1 MNDQQAL
8 FKPFQIKHLTLRNR
22 IMSTSHAVGYA
33 EDGMPAERYQ
43 LYQAEKARG
52 GIALTMFG
60 GSSSVAADSPLT
72 FNQIDVGTDRVMPYL
87 EKMADGIHAHGA
99 YTFCQITHLGRRGRW
114 DARDWL
120 PLISPST
127 NREPQH
133 RAYAKEM
140 EDFDFKRVLRQFGE
154 AALRVK
160 NSGIDGIELIASAH
174 HLVDSFLSPVVNQR
188 TDKYGGS
195 LENRMRFGFEVFE
208 EIRRQVGD
216 DYILGTRIAGDELL
230 KDGLSESE
238 CLKIIAAYCN
248 SGLIDYVNVYQS
260 NGDSFRGLVGMMP
273 DMAYDSAA
281 FLYLASA
288 VKAEVDIPVFH
299 GSAVRDVVTAGRAVA
314 EGHVDMV
321 AMTRAHIADPH
332 IVNKMR
338 EGREDDIR
346 QCVGANY
353 CVDRANGALCIQNA
367 STGREK
373 TMPHDVGRSSARK
386 KIVVVGGGPAGLE
399 AARVAAT
406 RGHAVVLFEK
416 EAQLG
421 GQLRL
426 ARALSWRENLGGIVR
441 WLEMQCRKL
450 GVDIRMSSEATQAAV
465 LAEAPDVVVIAT
477 GGRVVPPEFE
487 GNEYMVSSWD
497 ILSGK
502 VKPGENVLVY
512 DITGQ
517 HQGVTVADYMAE
529 RGSLVEIVT
538 PDQMIGEE
546 VGGLARV
553 HFMKRLYRN
562 KVIMTASQKIERI
575 YLEGNSMIAV
585 LQEEY
590 SDLQEERE
598 VTQIV
603 YEQGSF
609 PAADLYFSLKPI
621 SINGGELD
629 HKAFIEIGPQELVSN
644 ADAAFRLFRIGDA
657 VHSRNVHAAI
667 YDGSRLMRAF

>member
-8 FKPFQIKHLTLRNR
+8 FKPLQLKHLTLRNR

-33 EDGMPAERYQ
+33 EDGMPGERYQ
-43 LYQAEKARG
+43 LYQAEKAKG
-52 GIALTMFG
+52 GIGLTMFG

-72 FNQIDVGTDRVMPYL
+72 FNQIDVSTDRVIPYL
-87 EKMADGIHAHGA
+87 EKMAEGIHAHGA
-99 YTFCQITHLGRRGRW
+99 HTFCQITHLGRRGRW
-114 DARDWL
+114 DVRDWL
-120 PLISPST
+120 PLINPST

-133 RAYAKEM
+133 RAYSKEM
-140 EDFDFKRVLRQFGE
+140 EDFDFKRVLRQFRE
-154 AALRVK
+154 AAVRVK
-160 NSGIDGIELIASAH
+160 NAGIDGVELIASAH
-174 HLVDSFLSPVVNQR
+174 HLVDSFLSPIVNQR

-208 EIRRQVGD
+208 ELRAAVGD
-216 DYILGTRIAGDELL
+216 DFILGARIAGDELL
-230 KDGLSESE
+230 SNGLSESE
-238 CLKIIAAYCN
+238 CLKIITGYCN
-248 SGLIDYVNVYQS
+248 SGLLDYINVYQS

-273 DMAYDSAA
+273 DMAYDSGA
-281 FLYLASA
+281 FLYLASG

-299 GSAVRDVVTAGRAVA
+299 GSAIRDVATAARAVA
-314 EGHVDMV
+314 EGHVDMI

-338 EGREDDIR
+338 EGRDDDIR

-373 TMPHDVGRSSARK
+373 TMPHDVGRSTVPK

-399 AARVAAT
+399 AARVAAA
-406 RGHAVVLFEK
+406 RGHTVVLFEK

-426 ARALSWRENLGGIVR
+426 ARALSWRENLSGITR
-441 WLEMQCRKL
+441 WLEMQNRKL
-450 GVDIRMSSEATQAAV
+450 GVDIRLSTAATEAAI
-465 LAEAPDVVVIAT
+465 LAEAPDVVIIAT
-477 GGRVVPPEFE
+477 GGTVAPPEFE
-487 GNEYMVSSWD
+487 GSQYMVSSWD

-502 VKPGENVLVY
+502 VKPGENVIVY

-517 HQGVTVADYMAE
+517 HQGATVADFMAE

-546 VGGLARV
+546 IGGLARV
-553 HFMKRLYRN
+553 HFMKRLYKN
-562 KVIMTASQKIERI
+562 KVIMTISQKINKV

-609 PAADLYFSLKPI
+609 PAADLYFALRPQ
-621 SINGGELD
+621 SINMGELD
-629 HKAFIEIGPQELVSN
+629 QTAFIAVAPQALVN
-644 ADAAFRLFRIGDA
+644 NPQGKFQLFRIGDA
-657 VHSRNVHAAI
+657 IHSRNVHASI